1 VKRPKDKKSKLMM
14 IKCGRMAKAALP
26 FHLFSGGSMDFR
38 PVVVNATNLEEAW
51 VRLMYNA
58 IDRGRPYLVTE
69 GSRAG
74 QHRMT
79 MDVAIANIK
88 HPELRPLYPLGKAGQ
103 VVPIDEVA
111 IKKYFENYVYSDS
124 PPKPNEHYNYSDY
137 IYPLANA
144 IMDYYAKKGFGN
156 AHCTIRVG
164 QPSCFLDYNDPYK
177 DETER
182 KTTPCLLAIDTR
194 IIENNLLFYV
204 YYRSWDLF
212 SGYPL
217 NNAGFQ
223 ELKEL
228 MCAYIAGH
236 TDVELEPGPTVTVCK
251 DLHLYEEDIPAAAGW
266 TGQDVAQLV
275 DHLRSKRNITPNG

>member
-1 VKRPKDKKSKLMM
+1 MEKVPFRFMPV
-14 IKCGRMAKAALP
+14 AL
-26 FHLFSGGSMDFR
+26 
-38 PVVVNATNLEEAW
+38 NTTNMEEAW
-51 VRLMYNA
+51 VRLMYAA
-58 IDRGRPYLVTE
+58 IEQGRPYLVSE

-79 MDVAIANIK
+79 MDVAIATINR
-88 HPELRPLYPLGKAGQ
+88 PELRPLYPLGKPGQ

-111 IKKYFENYVYSDS
+111 IQNYFNDYVYSHT

-137 IYPLANA
+137 ITPLSQA
-144 IMDYYAKKGFGN
+144 IMDYYVKFGFGN

-164 QPSCFLDYNDPYK
+164 EPNCFKDYFEAYK
-177 DETER
+177 NETDR

-194 IIENNLLFYV
+194 IIDNFLCFYI

-223 ELKEL
+223 LLKEH
-228 MCAYIAGH
+228 MAGYISTMTGK
-236 TDVELEPGPTVTVCK
+236 ELFVGPTVTVCK
-251 DLHLYEEDIPAAAGW
+251 DLHLYEEDIPAASGW
-266 TGQDVAQLV
+266 TGQDVKMLV
-275 DHLRSKRNITPNG
+275 DHLKCERSITPNG